1 MQTGRQ
7 RPRNVSDAGQEGI
20 VCRKLMPQFISTRTR
35 QRMTNSD
42 FDQFFTQRTAAA
54 EAYVTGEPTPLDDL
68 VTRRGAATF
77 HSPRGD
83 TISGADAVA
92 RRYREDAASF
102 EPGGTSRFEILQIE
116 ASGDLAF
123 WTGFQVA
130 QVRLRGQPKPI
141 AMRIRVSETFRRSDG
156 EWKLIH
162 RHADVPPG
170 TR

>member
-1 MQTGRQ
+1 
-7 RPRNVSDAGQEGI
+7 
-20 VCRKLMPQFISTRTR
+20 
-35 QRMTNSD
+35 MTDSD
-42 FDQFFTQRTAAA
+42 FDQFFAQRTAAA
-54 EAYVTGEPTPLDDL
+54 EAYVSGEPTPLDDL

-83 TISGADAVA
+83 TVSGADAVA
-92 RRYREDAASF
+92 KRYREDAASF
-102 EPGGTSRFEILQIE
+102 EPGGTSRFEVLQKE

-130 QVRLRGQPKPI
+130 QVRLRGQDKPV

-162 RHADVPPG
+162 RHADLPPG